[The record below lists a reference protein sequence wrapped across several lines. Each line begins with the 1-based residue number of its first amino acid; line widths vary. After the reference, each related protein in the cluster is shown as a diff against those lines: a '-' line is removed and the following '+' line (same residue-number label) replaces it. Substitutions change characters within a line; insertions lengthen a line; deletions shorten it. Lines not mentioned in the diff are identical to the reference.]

1 MTGQGTPHPL
11 RRARRSFW
19 LLLVVSVLAAGS
31 LSSALTA
38 TASPRTGLRVA
49 GSGVLLTVSILL
61 AARACLAIDRAVGA
75 ARHKA
80 VSSEARHTRLQ
91 PKGNP
96 R

>member
-1 MTGQGTPHPL
+1 MTSNQPASSL

-19 LLLVVSVLAAGS
+19 LLLGVSVLAAGS

-38 TASPRTGLRVA
+38 AASPGTGLRVA
-49 GSGVLLTVSILL
+49 GSGLVLTVSILL
-61 AARACLAIDRAVGA
+61 AAHVYLAIDRATGS
-75 ARHKA
+75 ARNKA
-80 VSSEARHTRLQ
+80 TSSQSRRTRLQ